1 MTLYRANMK
10 PLTEQEKIRP
20 NDSIEVRVKYLLHL
34 FEQLDSKQQVRA
46 IDYLV
51 KLSNSNKS

>member
-1 MTLYRANMK
+1 MTLYRTNMK